1 MDEQD
6 DLISVEDLE
15 YYLEDRIL
23 VVIEPHGY
31 IEIFHNNDE
40 SYDDHQIELLKKIM
54 TVSNRP
60 SFVLIFIL
68 YVEYKLRC
76 FESFLSSFFRR

>member
-1 MDEQD
+1 MCEEQD

-15 YYLEDRIL
+15 YYFEGRIL

-31 IEIFHNNDE
+31 IEVLHNDE
-40 SYDDHQIELLKKIM
+40 SYDEEQIKLFRRILL
-54 TVSNRP
+54 VSNNP
-60 SFVLIFIL
+60 SFVLILFL
-68 YVEYKLRC
+68 YLEHKLRC

>member
-6 DLISVEDLE
+6 GLISVEDLE

-31 IEIFHNNDE
+31 VEIYHSNNE
-40 SYDDHQIELLKKIM
+40 SYDEEQIKLLRKVM
-54 TVSNRP
+54 TVSNSP
-60 SFVLIFIL
+60 SFVLIIFL
-68 YVEYKLRC
+68 YIEYKLRC
-76 FESFLSSFFRR
+76 FETFLSSFFRR